1 MWAKT
6 NENTSRYRTAYRSV
20 RLPLSMNFRWIG
32 MIWCLVLFSCM
43 ATEVPPTADRGVLL
57 AESYLGGQKK
67 TLELKGD
74 WEYYPGLLISPNDFE
89 TLNTSREPHF
99 FYVPGIWSDSFLNR
113 GFLAGD
119 GYATFSLKVK
129 HGLQGVPLSLK
140 VPEMETAYNLF
151 VDGVKM
157 SSNGVVATSY
167 QTGKPEYRPRI
178 VDFFPKDN
186 ETSIVLQISN
196 YHHRKGGPAQAI
208 ILGRTSDIHNKYEFA
223 ILRDMLLVGSILFM
237 GIYHL
242 FLFWNRKKDPFT
254 YWFALTC
261 ILVAL
266 RVFITGNKYIIQLYP
281 DISWEVHLKL
291 SYLSFFLITP
301 IFARYVYLLFKPYFS
316 RSVYESLKYLGFA
329 FCFIVLVTRSSFY
342 TYLMVPFQV
351 FTLLGAGYTFVVI
364 ARTIRDSLP
373 GSKIFFLSFAIFIGS
388 FVNDILVNN
397 LIIYGPLT
405 IHFGIFTMFFVQS
418 VYIARNFS
426 KGFVEAENLAVEL
439 SDKNQTLQGVQ
450 NQLTELNERLETR
463 VKDKTEELQG
473 KLDQIGKDMRL
484 AKSIIQSVTKLPDVS
499 PYLKVDILYKP
510 IAEVGGDIFF
520 VKRIQDFYYR
530 FFLGDAT
537 GHGLQAA
544 LYSMMIQSEFERVS
558 VVAMRPNDLL
568 FYMNQHFY
576 DKNADLQIYFP
587 AMSMDFDFHQG
598 IFRYAGGGVQN
609 QIHMKKNGNVTML
622 ENTGP
627 IIGILEHY
635 RYGIF
640 ESKVESGDRIF
651 LFTDGLFEELNESD
665 GAQALS
671 DLLEVIQSTSSLPF
685 TEVVPSIQTMLFQKM
700 NKTQWKDDATLILIE
715 IT

>member
-1 MWAKT
+1 MWVKIKEST
-6 NENTSRYRTAYRSV
+6 FLFRTVSRFIKQH
-20 RLPLSMNFRWIG
+20 RLMNFRWFG
-32 MIWCLVLFSCM
+32 LVWCLLVVSCISKEATPKVEKGVLF
-43 ATEVPPTADRGVLL
+43 
-57 AESYLGGQKK
+57 AESYLSSSSK
-67 TLELKGD
+67 TVELKGE
-74 WEYYPGLLISPNDFE
+74 WEYYPGLLISPLELEILKTN
-89 TLNTSREPHF
+89 REPHF
-99 FYVPGIWSDSFLNR
+99 FEVPGVWSDSFWKR

-119 GYATFSLKVK
+119 GYATFSMKVH
-129 HGLQGVPLSLK
+129 HGLKGIPLSVK

-151 VDGVKM
+151 VDGVKI
-157 SSNGVVATSY
+157 SSNGVVTTSY

-178 VDFFPKDN
+178 VDFFPKEN
-186 ETSIVLQISN
+186 QTSILLQISN
-196 YHHRKGGPAQAI
+196 YHHRKGGPAQI
-208 ILGRTSDIHNKYEFA
+208 LVLGRTSDIHHQFEFE

-266 RVFITGNKYIIQLYP
+266 RVFITGNKYIVHLYP
-281 DISWEVHLKL
+281 NISWEVHLKL

-301 IFARYVYLLFKPYFS
+301 IFARYVYLLFNQYFS
-316 RSVYESLKYLGFA
+316 RRVYELIKYSGFV
-329 FCFIVLVTRSSFY
+329 FCFIVFVTRSSFY

-351 FTLLGAGYTFVVI
+351 FTLLGAIYTFFVI
-364 ARTIRDSLP
+364 ARSIRDSSP
-373 GSKIFFLSFAIFIGS
+373 GSVIFLFSFIIFIAS

-397 LIIYGPLT
+397 LIIHGPLL
-405 IHFGIFTMFFVQS
+405 IHLGIFTMFFVQS

-426 KGFVEAENLAVEL
+426 KGFVEAENLAGEL
-439 SDKNQTLQGVQ
+439 SDKNHTLQSVQ

-484 AKSIIQSVTKLPDVS
+484 AKSIIQSVTKLPDLE
-499 PYLKVDILYKP
+499 PFLKVDILYKP
-510 IAEVGGDIFF
+510 IAEVGGDIYFI
-520 VKRIQDFYYR
+520 KRIQDFYYR

-558 VVAMRPNDLL
+558 AVAMRPNDLL

-587 AMSMDFDFHQG
+587 AIVMDFDFHQK
-598 IFRYAGGGVQN
+598 ILRYAGGGVQN
-609 QIHMKKNGNVTML
+609 QIHLKKNGDTAML

-635 RYGIF
+635 RYGIT

-665 GAQALS
+665 GAQAWE
-671 DLLEVIQSTSSLPF
+671 DLLKIIQVTVSLPF
-685 TEVVPSIQTMLFQKM
+685 AEVLPAIQNMLFQRM
-700 NKTQWKDDATLILIE
+700 NKSQWKDDSTLIFIE
-715 IT
+715 VT

>member
-1 MWAKT
+1 
-6 NENTSRYRTAYRSV
+6 
-20 RLPLSMNFRWIG
+20 MNFRWVG
-32 MIWCLVLFSCM
+32 MVVWCLVFVSCM
-43 ATEVPPTADRGVLL
+43 AKETPPKVEKGFLQ
-57 AESYLGGQKK
+57 AESYLKDQTK
-67 TLELKGD
+67 TIELVGD
-74 WEYYPGLLISPNDFE
+74 WEYYPGLLISPTE
-89 TLNTSREPHF
+89 MESLEKTREPHF
-99 FYVPGIWSDSFLNR
+99 FKVPGIWTDSFWDR

-119 GYATFSLKVK
+119 GYATFSLKIQ
-129 HGLQGVPLSLK
+129 HGQKGIPLSLK
-140 VPEMETAYNLF
+140 IPEMETAYNLF
-151 VDGVKM
+151 VDGVKV
-157 SSNGVVATSY
+157 SSNGSVTTSY

-178 VDFFPKDN
+178 IDFFPKEDQ
-186 ETSIVLQISN
+186 TSIVLQISN
-196 YHHRKGGPAQAI
+196 YHHRKGGPAQI
-208 ILGRTSDIHNKYEFA
+208 VIFGKTSEIHHQYESA

-242 FLFWNRKKDPFT
+242 FLYWNRKKDPFT
-254 YWFALTC
+254 FWFALTC
-261 ILVAL
+261 LLIAL
-266 RVFITGNKYIIQLYP
+266 RVFITGNKYLIQLFP
-281 DISWEVHLKL
+281 DLPWEIHLKL

-301 IFARYVYLLFKPYFS
+301 IFSKYIYLLFKPYFS
-316 RSVYESLKYLGFA
+316 RRVYEFVKYLGFA

-342 TYLMVPFQV
+342 TYLMIPFQA
-351 FTLLGAGYTFVVI
+351 FTLAGAIYTFLVI
-364 ARTIRDSLP
+364 IRAIRDSLP
-373 GSKIFFLSFAIFIGS
+373 GSILFFISFTIFIAS
-388 FVNDILVNN
+388 FINDILVNN

-426 KGFVEAENLAVEL
+426 KGFVEAENFAVAL
-439 SDKNQTLQGVQ
+439 SDKNQVLQKVQ
-450 NQLTELNERLETR
+450 NQLTDLNERLETR

-484 AKSIIQSVTKLPDVS
+484 AKSIIQSVTKIPDLE

-520 VKRIQDFYYR
+520 IKRIQDFYYR

-558 VVAMRPNDLL
+558 AVAMRPNDLL

-587 AMSMDFDFHQG
+587 AMVMDFDFHQK
-598 IFRYAGGGVQN
+598 ILRYAGGGVQN
-609 QIHMKKNGNVTML
+609 QIHIKKDGSTSL
-622 ENTGP
+622 FENTGP

-635 RYGIF
+635 RYGVF

-651 LFTDGLFEELNESD
+651 LFTDGIFEELNESD
-665 GAQALS
+665 GVQAWGA
-671 DLLEVIQSTSSLPF
+671 LLEVIQNTTNLPF
-685 TEVVPSIQTMLFQKM
+685 AEVVPSIKTMLFERM
-700 NKTQWKDDATLILIE
+700 NKSQWKDDSTLIFIE

>member
-1 MWAKT
+1 MWAKIK
-6 NENTSRYRTAYRSV
+6 ENTFQFRTVYSFV
-20 RLPLSMNFRWIG
+20 RLTISMNLRWFG
-32 MIWCLVLFSCM
+32 MVWFLALFSCIAKDM
-43 ATEVPPTADRGVLL
+43 PPTANKGYLS
-57 AESYLGGQKK
+57 AESYLFSPAK
-67 TLELKGD
+67 TIELAGD
-74 WEYYPGLLISPNDFE
+74 WEYYPGLLISPKEFDS
-89 TLNTSREPHF
+89 LPTSREPHF
-99 FYVPGIWSDSFLNR
+99 FNIPGIWSESFLER

-119 GYATFSLKVK
+119 GYATFSLEVK
-129 HGLQGVPLSLK
+129 HGLQGIPLSLK

-151 VDGVKM
+151 IDGEKVA
-157 SSNGVVATSY
+157 SNGVVATSY

-178 VDFFPKDN
+178 VDFFPKEN
-186 ETSIVLQISN
+186 QTSIVLQISN
-196 YHHRKGGPAQAI
+196 YHHRKGGPAQVI
-208 ILGRTSDIHNKYEFA
+208 TLGRTSDIHNKYEFA

-261 ILVAL
+261 ILVAM

-281 DISWEVHLKL
+281 DLPWEIHLKL

-316 RSVYESLKYLGFA
+316 RRVYEFLKYLGFA
-329 FCFIVLVTRSSFY
+329 FCFIVIVTRSSFY
-342 TYLMVPFQV
+342 TYLMVPFQI
-351 FTLLGAGYTFVVI
+351 FTLLGAIYTFFVI
-364 ARTIRDSLP
+364 SRAIRDSLS
-373 GSKIFFLSFAIFIGS
+373 GAVLFLFSFAIFIAG
-388 FVNDILVNN
+388 FINDILVNN
-397 LIIYGPLT
+397 LIIHSPLM

-426 KGFVEAENLAVEL
+426 KGFVEAENLAIEL
-439 SDKNQTLQGVQ
+439 SDKNKTLQKVQ
-450 NQLTELNERLETR
+450 NQLTDLNERLETR

-484 AKSIIQSVTKLPDVS
+484 AKSIIQSVTKLPDVD
-499 PYLKVDILYKP
+499 PYLKVDLLYKP
-510 IAEVGGDIFF
+510 IAEVGGDIYF

-558 VVAMRPNDLL
+558 AVAMRPNDLL

-587 AMSMDFDFHQG
+587 ALVMDFDFHQK
-598 IFRYAGGGVQN
+598 ILRYAGGGVQN
-609 QIHMKKNGNVTML
+609 QIHMKKNGTFTKL

-635 RYGIF
+635 RYGIL

-665 GAQALS
+665 GVQAWFELS
-671 DLLEVIQSTSSLPF
+671 EVIQNTVSLPF
-685 TEVVPSIQTMLFQKM
+685 AEVIPSIQTMLFQRM
-700 NKTQWKDDATLILIE
+700 NKSQWKDDSTLIFIE
-715 IT
+715 VT

>member
-6 NENTSRYRTAYRSV
+6 KESTSLFRAAYRFV
-20 RLPLSMNFRWIG
+20 RLSFPMNFRWFG
-32 MIWCLVLFSCM
+32 MVWCLALFSCM
-43 ATEVPPTADRGVLL
+43 PKEVPPKVEKGFLS
-57 AESYLGGQKK
+57 AESYLSDQSK
-67 TLELKGD
+67 TLELIGD
-74 WEYYPGLLISPNDFE
+74 WEYYPGLLISPQELE
-89 TLNTSREPHF
+89 TLDTSREPHF
-99 FYVPGIWSDSFLNR
+99 FSVPGVWSDYFWNR

-119 GYATFSLKVK
+119 GYATFGVDVK
-129 HGLQGVPLSLK
+129 HGQKGVPLSLR
-140 VPEMETAYNLF
+140 VPEMETAYVLF
-151 VDGVKM
+151 VDGVKLA
-157 SSNGVVATSY
+157 SNGVVATSY
-167 QTGKPEYRPRI
+167 QNGKPEYRPRI
-178 VDFFPKDN
+178 IDFFPKEN
-186 ETSIVLQISN
+186 QTSILLQISN
-196 YHHRKGGPAQAI
+196 YHHRKGGPAQVI
-208 ILGRTSDIHNKYEFA
+208 TLGKTSEIHHQYEFA
-223 ILRDMLLVGSILFM
+223 ILRDMLLAGSILFM
-237 GIYHL
+237 GFYHL
-242 FLFWNRKKDPFT
+242 FLYWNRKKDPFT

-261 ILVAL
+261 ILVAF
-266 RVFITGNKYIIQLYP
+266 RVFIAGNKYLVQIYP
-281 DISWEVHLKL
+281 GLPWEMHLKL
-291 SYLSFFLITP
+291 SYLSIFLITP
-301 IFARYVYLLFKPYFS
+301 IFTKYVYLLFKPYFS
-316 RSVYESLKYLGFA
+316 RRAYEILKYLGFA

-351 FTLLGAGYTFVVI
+351 FTLMGAAYTFLVI
-364 ARTIRDSLP
+364 VRAIRDSLP
-373 GSKIFFLSFAIFIGS
+373 GSTIFLFSFVIFIAS
-388 FVNDILVNN
+388 FINDSLVNN
-397 LIIYGPLT
+397 LIIHGPLT

-426 KGFVEAENLAVEL
+426 KGFVDAENLAIEL
-439 SDKNQTLQGVQ
+439 SDKNQTLQRVQ
-450 NQLTELNERLETR
+450 NQLTDLNERLETR

-484 AKSIIQSVTKLPDVS
+484 AKSIIQSVTKLPDVD

-558 VVAMRPNDLL
+558 AVAMRPNDLL

-587 AMSMDFDFHQG
+587 ALVMDFDFHQK
-598 IFRYAGGGVQN
+598 ILRYAGGGVQN
-609 QIHMKKNGNVTML
+609 QIHMKKNGTTTML

-635 RYGIF
+635 RYGIL

-665 GAQALS
+665 GVQAWG
-671 DLLEVIQSTSSLPF
+671 DLLEVIQNTVTLPF
-685 TEVVPSIQTMLFQKM
+685 AEVVPSIQTMLFQRM
-700 NKTQWKDDATLILIE
+700 NKSQWKDDSTLIFIE

>member
-6 NENTSRYRTAYRSV
+6 KENTSLFRTAYRFV
-20 RLPLSMNFRWIG
+20 KLPFTMNFRWFG
-32 MIWCLVLFSCM
+32 MICCLALISCIPK
-43 ATEVPPTADRGVLL
+43 EVPPKVEKGILS
-57 AESYLGGQKK
+57 AESYLQDQAK
-67 TLELKGD
+67 TIELAGD
-74 WEYYPGLLISPNDFE
+74 WEYYPGLLISPSEMAALD
-89 TLNTSREPHF
+89 TSRDPHF
-99 FYVPGIWSDSFLNR
+99 FTVPGVWSESFLNR
-113 GFLAGD
+113 GFLSGD
-119 GYATFSLKVK
+119 GYATFSLKIN
-129 HGLQGVPLSLK
+129 HGLKGIPLSLK

-151 VDGVKM
+151 IDGVKM
-157 SSNGVVATSY
+157 ASNGVVATSY
-167 QTGKPEYRPRI
+167 QSGKPGYRPRI
-178 VDFFPKDN
+178 VDFFPIEN
-186 ETSIVLQISN
+186 QSSIILQISN
-196 YHHRKGGPAQAI
+196 YHHRKGGPAQVI
-208 ILGRTSDIHNKYEFA
+208 TLGRTSDIHNQYEFA

-261 ILVAL
+261 ILIAL
-266 RVFITGNKYIIQLYP
+266 RVFITGNKHLVQVYP
-281 DISWEVHLKL
+281 GLPWEIHLKL

-301 IFARYVYLLFKPYFS
+301 IFTKYVYLLFKPYFS
-316 RSVYESLKYLGFA
+316 RRVYELLKYFGFA

-342 TYLMVPFQV
+342 TYLMVPFQI
-351 FTLLGAGYTFVVI
+351 FTLAGALYAFFVLTR
-364 ARTIRDSLP
+364 AIRDSLP
-373 GSKIFFLSFAIFIGS
+373 GSVIFLVSFAIFIAS
-388 FVNDILVNN
+388 FINDILVNN
-397 LIIYGPLT
+397 LIIHGPLT

-418 VYIARNFS
+418 IYIARNFS
-426 KGFVEAENLAVEL
+426 KGFVEAENLAIEL
-439 SDKNQTLQGVQ
+439 SDKNQTLQRVQ

-484 AKSIIQSVTKLPDVS
+484 AKSIIQSVTKLPDIE

-558 VVAMRPNDLL
+558 AVAMRPNDLL

-587 AMSMDFDFHQG
+587 ALVMDFDFHQK
-598 IFRYAGGGVQN
+598 ILRYAGGGVQN
-609 QIHMKKNGNVTML
+609 QIHIKKNGMTTML

-635 RYGIF
+635 RYGIL

-665 GAQALS
+665 GAQAWT
-671 DLLEVIQSTSSLPF
+671 DLLEVIQNTVTLPF
-685 TEVVPSIQTMLFQKM
+685 AEVVPSIQTMLFQRM
-700 NKTQWKDDATLILIE
+700 NKSQWKDDSTLIFVE

>member
-1 MWAKT
+1 MEK
-6 NENTSRYRTAYRSV
+6 
-20 RLPLSMNFRWIG
+20 
-32 MIWCLVLFSCM
+32 
-43 ATEVPPTADRGVLL
+43 GVLS
-57 AESYLGGQKK
+57 AESYLSSSSK
-67 TLELKGD
+67 TVELKGE
-74 WEYYPGLLISPNDFE
+74 WEYYPGLLISPLE
-89 TLNTSREPHF
+89 LEILNANREPHF
-99 FYVPGIWSDSFLNR
+99 FEVPGVWSDSFWKR

-119 GYATFSLKVK
+119 GYATFSMKVH
-129 HGLQGVPLSLK
+129 HGLKGVPLSLK

-151 VDGVKM
+151 VDGVKIA
-157 SSNGVVATSY
+157 SNGIVATSY

-178 VDFFPKDN
+178 VDFFPKEN
-186 ETSIVLQISN
+186 QTSIVLQISN
-196 YHHRKGGPAQAI
+196 YHHRKGGPAQI
-208 ILGRTSDIHNKYEFA
+208 LVLGRTPDIHHQYEVE

-242 FLFWNRKKDPFT
+242 FLFLNRKKDPFT

-266 RVFITGNKYIIQLYP
+266 RVFVTGNKYIVQLYP
-281 DISWEVHLKL
+281 ELPWEIHLKL

-316 RSVYESLKYLGFA
+316 KRVYEVLKYSGFA
-329 FCFIVLVTRSSFY
+329 FCFIVLLTRSSFY
-342 TYLMVPFQV
+342 TYLMVPFQI
-351 FTLLGAGYTFVVI
+351 FTLLGAIYTFFVI
-364 ARTIRDSLP
+364 ARAIRDS
-373 GSKIFFLSFAIFIGS
+373 SSDSIIFLFSFFIFIAS
-388 FVNDILVNN
+388 FLNDILVNN
-397 LIIYGPLT
+397 LLIYGPLL
-405 IHFGIFTMFFVQS
+405 IHFGIFTMFLVQS

-426 KGFVEAENLAVEL
+426 KGFVEAENLAGEL
-439 SDKNQTLQGVQ
+439 ANKNKTLQNVQ

-484 AKSIIQSVTKLPDVS
+484 AKSIIQSVTKPPELE

-510 IAEVGGDIFF
+510 IAEVGGDIYF

-558 VVAMRPNDLL
+558 AVAMRPNDVL

-587 AMSMDFDFHQG
+587 AIVMDFDFHQK
-598 IFRYAGGGVQN
+598 ILRYAGGGVQN
-609 QIHMKKNGNVTML
+609 QIHLKKNGVTAML

-635 RYGIF
+635 RYGIT
-640 ESKVESGDRIF
+640 ESKVDSGDRIF
-651 LFTDGLFEELNESD
+651 LFTDGLFEELNEAD
-665 GAQALS
+665 GAQAWE
-671 DLLEVIQSTSSLPF
+671 DLLNIIQKTSSLPF
-685 TEVVPSIQTMLFQKM
+685 SEVLPAIQNMLFQTM
-700 NKTQWKDDATLILIE
+700 NKSQWKDDSTLIFIE
-715 IT
+715 VT